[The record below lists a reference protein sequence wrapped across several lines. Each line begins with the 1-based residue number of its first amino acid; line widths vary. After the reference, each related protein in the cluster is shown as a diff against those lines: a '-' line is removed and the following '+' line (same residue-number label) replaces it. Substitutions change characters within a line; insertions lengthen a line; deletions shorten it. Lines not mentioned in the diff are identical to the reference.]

1 MEIRTYRAGSMH
13 EALSLVRRDLGP
25 DAAVLHTREV
35 QANRLF
41 GLIPGRRQI

>member
-1 MEIRTYRAGSMH
+1 MQ

-35 QANRLF
+35 RGLRRWF
-41 GLIPGRRQI
+41 GGGRIEVMASASVNVPS